1 MMIITSLV
9 GIGSRI
15 SLLPLVM
22 TMMIL
27 DYPWMVITMED
38 MS

>member
-1 MMIITSLV
+1 MMIITSLMV
-9 GIGSRI
+9 IGSRI

-22 TMMIL
+22 KMMFL